1 MKKAF
6 TVMSLVL
13 VSVVMFAQ
21 AYDGLSCETAIPVD
35 TSYSGS
41 IEAPGVYY
49 YSAWTYDLPLACYFY
64 PNTGEVSELYLDV
77 DFTCTPGV
85 YDDPK
90 IVDLLDATSGWG
102 VKMPIRFDDFEQ
114 GVDDNGRAYYTLS
127 IQETYR
133 EMMAHF
139 GITYDVQALIKV
151 TTSVAGDIR
160 MAPDTTFK
168 SCVENSIWLNLPDT
182 IHTGVLKNDERY
194 VLPLADW
201 DNDSIRY
208 RWTGV
213 QAPVQVWIGDRCD
226 FELSTTGENCAVDMF
241 TLYPDAGNAENIY
254 EMSRQMIWDMIDML
268 EKGGIYYMR
277 VISAEDAEL
286 IIEKQPVDGPLANAI
301 ALELDK
307 STIVPANATE
317 QVYYFPAEWK
327 NRNLEF
333 VSAVATPITAY
344 VSQVIDF
351 ETNATEPNVIGVYD
365 FVVSS
370 KTARWQMSQKEMN
383 NLCKEIT
390 GEFVFVKFVAEQST
404 SITPLRWM
412 VCDCVQKTAEIYPTD
427 VVGIKA
433 KTSSLAYRINY
444 KLWSKRDV
452 KLYWSSVADMNA
464 YLTDTCAGF
473 SLQPTN
479 DHVLLFNE
487 YLVDNQGITDTLTIT
502 SEYMKTLADYA
513 DEDGYLYFRF
523 DAKSYGDLIVS
534 SVLVDSTIDPLDP
547 CELVEQFAVPS
558 VLALNETDADFVYA
572 MSTANL
578 SKDSVQLTW
587 RGNQNLT
594 IYVGTACAFSTEE
607 SLTSYILVPNNPLHF
622 SKDLLE
628 MVSVDGK
635 VYLRFVAN
643 ESAELNVGYVEPEP
657 IKAIPLALNSTIN
670 IPAGDMQQTYCFT
683 RDWENISVEF
693 TTNTADSVI
702 AYMGTKADFELFEPE
717 TGYIAQYPFFKQND
731 QSRLQLS
738 AKQLSTL
745 LNSSIADTIFVS
757 FYAFDDV
764 QITPILW
771 NACACVENSFEL
783 MPNDQKVLAANSENT
798 IYRVNYN
805 QWQAHD
811 VRLHWAGSL
820 TLWAYLGYTCD
831 FNLSATNKYVLNG
844 NDVDILSNDTMVI
857 GEEVRMKAIDWG
869 RLPADGFLYFRFH
882 GQSDGVLTSSIINR
896 GNGGPTTGIDN
907 VSSDV
912 QRHQLFCTPEGVI
925 YILVDGERY
934 TLLGEKL

>member
-6 TVMSLVL
+6 TVMSLVF

-41 IEAPGVYY
+41 IDAPGVYY

-64 PNTGEVSELYLDV
+64 PNTEEVSELYLDV

-133 EMMAHF
+133 EMMANF

-254 EMSRQMIWDMIDML
+254 EMSRQMIWDMINML

-277 VISAEDAEL
+277 VISTEDAEL
-286 IIEKQPVDGPLANAI
+286 IVERQAVEGPLANAI
-301 ALELDK
+301 KLEFD
-307 STIVPANATE
+307 VPVKVKANDFE
-317 QVYYFPAEWK
+317 QVYYFPIEWESK
-327 NRNLEF
+327 SVEF
-333 VSAVATPITAY
+333 VSSVPTSVVA
-344 VSQVIDF
+344 
-351 ETNATEPNVIGVYD
+351 GVFASIELD
-365 FVVSS
+365 GNTSGFIEMQQFVSS
-370 KTARWQMSQKEMN
+370 SSDARWQLSEKEMG
-383 NLCKEIT
+383 NLCKGLSDEY
-390 GEFVFVKFVAEQST
+390 VYVKFISEKPT
-404 SITPLRWM
+404 TITPLRWA
-412 VCDCVQKTAEIYPTD
+412 VGDCVNKSTEIFVTD
-427 VVGIKA
+427 SVRILA
-433 KTSSLAYRINY
+433 KTSSAVYRINY
-444 KLWSKRDV
+444 DQWSKYDV
-452 KLYWSSVADMNA
+452 KVYWSSVGDMKA
-464 YLTDTCAGF
+464 YLTDTCGGF
-473 SLQPTN
+473 TLRPTN
-479 DHVLLFNE
+479 EHVLLYNE
-487 YLVDNQGITDTLTIT
+487 YVIDRYGMTDTLTIT
-502 SEYMKTLADYA
+502 SEQMKTFADRI
-513 DEDGYLYFRF
+513 DGDGYLYFRF
-523 DAKSYGDLIVS
+523 NANSYGDLLVT
-534 SVLVDSTIDPLDP
+534 SVLVDS
-547 CELVEQFAVPS
+547 
-558 VLALNETDADFVYA
+558 
-572 MSTANL
+572 
-578 SKDSVQLTW
+578 
-587 RGNQNLT
+587 
-594 IYVGTACAFSTEE
+594 
-607 SLTSYILVPNNPLHF
+607 SYI
-622 SKDLLE
+622 
-628 MVSVDGK
+628 
-635 VYLRFVAN
+635 
-643 ESAELNVGYVEPEP
+643 EPEP
-657 IKAIPLALNSTIN
+657 AKVIALKLDSMIDV
-670 IPAGDMQQTYCFT
+670 PMEDMQQTYCFT

-844 NDVDILSNDTMVI
+844 NDVDILPNDTMVI

-882 GQSDGVLTSSIINR
+882 GQSEGVLTSSIINR
-896 GNGGPTTGIDN
+896 GNGGPTTGIYN
-907 VSSDV
+907 VSMDV

>member
-6 TVMSLVL
+6 TVMSLVF

-64 PNTGEVSELYLDV
+64 PNTEEVSELYLDV

-102 VKMPIRFDDFEQ
+102 VRMPIRFDDFEQ

-226 FELSTTGENCAVDMF
+226 FELSTTGENCAVDMV

-307 STIVPANATE
+307 STLVPANATE

-370 KTARWQMSQKEMN
+370 KTSRWQMSQKEMN

-473 SLQPTN
+473 RLQPTN

-534 SVLVDSTIDPLDP
+534 SVLVDS
-547 CELVEQFAVPS
+547 
-558 VLALNETDADFVYA
+558 
-572 MSTANL
+572 
-578 SKDSVQLTW
+578 
-587 RGNQNLT
+587 
-594 IYVGTACAFSTEE
+594 
-607 SLTSYILVPNNPLHF
+607 SYI
-622 SKDLLE
+622 
-628 MVSVDGK
+628 
-635 VYLRFVAN
+635 
-643 ESAELNVGYVEPEP
+643 EPEP
-657 IKAIPLALNSTIN
+657 AKVIALKLDSMIDV
-670 IPAGDMQQTYCFT
+670 PMEDMQQTYCFT

-844 NDVDILSNDTMVI
+844 NDVDILPNDTMLI

-896 GNGGPTTGIDN
+896 GNGGPATGIDN